1 MCGAAADTVT
11 RIARMLAVAGAA
23 SFATAHAE
31 PYPARPIHVIVS
43 TSAGGVTDL
52 CARIFGAFLT
62 ARSGQTVVIDNK
74 SGAGGNI
81 AMDAVA
87 KSAPDGYTLGVANT
101 GNIVINP
108 YLYRHMPYDP
118 LTDLVPVGSLGQV
131 PLFLVVNGKVPARTL
146 QEFVAYAKR
155 EPGKLSYASAGTG
168 TTPHLA
174 ADEFIRRAGLN
185 IVHVPYRGSAPGVM
199 DVISGNIPMTFIST
213 GPHMEFVRRG
223 DLRILAVAADKR
235 LPYLPDVATFG
246 EQGFPGFAVSTWFA
260 LFAPRGTPR
269 DIVEQLNGD
278 VRDMV
283 ADADSHRR
291 LAGNFVDPAPMT
303 AAQFAAEVRADSAK
317 WERIVRA
324 SGARVD

>member
-1 MCGAAADTVT
+1 MRGSAARAVT

-23 SFATAHAE
+23 SFAPAHAE
-31 PYPARPIHVIVS
+31 PYPAKPIHVIVS

-199 DVISGNIPMTFIST
+199 DVISGNIPMIFIST

-269 DIVEQLNGD
+269 DIVEQLNAD

-303 AAQFAAEVRADSAK
+303 AAQFAAEVRADAAK

-324 SGARVD
+324 SGTRVD